1 MFGSKTQPC
10 RQCGRPI
17 KGYVDEC
24 PGCGTHKP
32 VPVPVSYYVAGA
44 VIAVAI
50 IYFASDF
57 ERVITYFGGRLASLF
72 GGG

>member
-10 RQCGRPI
+10 RKCGRPI
-17 KGYVDEC
+17 RGYVDDC

-57 ERVITYFGGRLASLF
+57 ERVIEYFGGRLGSLL
-72 GGG
+72 GGD

>member
-1 MFGSKTQPC
+1 MFGSKIQPC

-17 KGYVDEC
+17 KGYADEC

-32 VPVPVSYYVAGA
+32 VPVPAFYYLAGA
-44 VIAVAI
+44 AIAGLI

-57 ERVITYFGGRLASLF
+57 DRIIEYFGGRLARLL